1 MKPFPLKPNVED
13 VLQFKTHS
21 HTCMCAHVYMCTL
34 KLLFQC
40 AFKLLS
46 SFDSDHYQQLWWNS
60 LELLQGNTELKK
72 KGFPLGLTL
81 QFALI
86 LCDTFFHHPIRVLYF
101 FFPFIR
107 WKNSFLLLGGCS
119 VLCVQKETTVFFLS
133 FFLLS
138 LQVKD
143 LPWVRID
150 SSGRLSNVFNSQPT
164 LFIVV
169 VQTQLWARLIN
180 FILLICIVGK
190 LLSDLPV
197 ATSRIFLFRE
207 IQYIGKEG
215 RKVLP
220 LSESIIL
227 TSRKLLRILFV
238 VRLYLSVK

>member
-1 MKPFPLKPNVED
+1 MHVCTCIYVHTETSFPMYFQIAFFFWFRSLPTAMVKFSRIATGKYRTEEKRFPFGFNTTVCSNFMWHFFPSSYKSPL
-13 VLQFKTHS
+13 
-21 HTCMCAHVYMCTL
+21 
-34 KLLFQC
+34 
-40 AFKLLS
+40 
-46 SFDSDHYQQLWWNS
+46 
-60 LELLQGNTELKK
+60 
-72 KGFPLGLTL
+72 
-81 QFALI
+81 
-86 LCDTFFHHPIRVLYF
+86 F